1 MITRL
6 LLAMSL
12 LASLSAPLLADQ
24 DGVSFSHKDWELACD
39 NTLTCRAAGYS
50 AEEGAGGSVLLVR
63 AGGPNAV
70 THGRVVLADTGDDD
84 SKVVNNLALWI
95 DDHALGDV
103 AKADND
109 EWTLTDEQTQALI
122 NGIKGSGKVEFRG
135 GEEPFDLSSNGAFAV
150 LLKMD
155 DAQGR
160 LSTPGALVRKGN
172 KPENSVPAAVAMPVI
187 QQVKVVKADARPL
200 TADELALLK
209 PKLIASLTDDDS
221 CDNLAPSDDQPE
233 EGAEPLTLTP
243 VDDAHVL
250 IAALCWRGAYN
261 EGYGYW
267 LIDKALQ
274 GTPQLVTDSGSDYSE
289 GVISEA
295 QKGRGIGDCW
305 STAAWVWDG
314 KAFEQSS
321 DATTGMCRA
330 IRAGGAWQLPTWVT
344 EVKAASIP

>member
-1 MITRL
+1 MMTRL
-6 LLAMSL
+6 VLAISL
-12 LASLSAPLLADQ
+12 FAGLSSPLYADQ

-50 AEEGAGGSVLLVR
+50 AEEGAGGSVLLTR
-63 AGGPNAV
+63 AGGPNAA
-70 THGRVVLADTGDDD
+70 TLGRVVLADTGDDA
-84 SKVVNNLALWI
+84 SNQVEALSLWI
-95 DDHALGDV
+95 DERALGEV
-103 AKADND
+103 TQAENS
-109 EWTLTDEQTQALI
+109 EWTLSDQQTQALI
-122 NGIKGSGKVEFRG
+122 GAIKGSGKVEFRG
-135 GEEPFDLSSNGAFAV
+135 GAEPFDLSSNGAFAT

-155 DAQGR
+155 EAQGR

-172 KPENSVPAAVAMPVI
+172 KPESSVPAAVAMPVI
-187 QQVKVVKADARPL
+187 QAVSVAKAAARPL
-200 TADELALLK
+200 TDSELALLK

-233 EGAEPLTLTP
+233 EGAEPPTLTP
-243 VDDAHVL
+243 VDGTHAL

-267 LIDKALQ
+267 LTDAALQ
-274 GTPQLVTDSGSDYSE
+274 GQPQLVTDSGSDYSA

-314 KAFEQSS
+314 KDFVQSS

-330 IRAGGAWQLPTWVT
+330 IRAGGAWQLPTWVA
-344 EVKAASIP
+344 EVKAAH

>member
-1 MITRL
+1 MKTRL
-6 LLAMSL
+6 LLALSL
-12 LASLSAPLLADQ
+12 LASLSAPLLAE

-50 AEEGAGGSVLLVR
+50 AEEGAGGSVLLTR
-63 AGGPNAV
+63 QGGPDTV

-84 SKVVNNLALWI
+84 SKQVDTLALWI
-95 DDHALGDV
+95 DDRALGNV
-103 AKADND
+103 VKAEND
-109 EWTLTDEQTQALI
+109 EWTLTDAQTQALI
-122 NGIKGSGKVEFRG
+122 SAIKGSGKVEFRG
-135 GEEPFDLSSNGAFAV
+135 GAEPFDLSSNGAFAT

-160 LSTPGALVRKGN
+160 LNTPGALVRKGN
-172 KPENSVPAAVAMPVI
+172 QPESRVPAAVALPVI
-187 QQVKVVKADARPL
+187 LQVKVAKADPRPL
-200 TADELALLK
+200 TVDELALIK

-221 CDNLAPSDDQPE
+221 CDNLAPVDDQPE
-233 EGAEPLTLTP
+233 EGAEPPTLTT
-243 VDDAHVL
+243 VDDTHVL

-267 LIDKALQ
+267 LMDKALQ
-274 GTPQLVTDSGSDYSE
+274 GQPQLITDSGSDYRE

-314 KAFEQSS
+314 KQFTQSS

-344 EVKAASIP
+344 EVKPAA

>member
-1 MITRL
+1 MKTRL
-6 LLAMSL
+6 LLAFAL
-12 LASLSAPLLADQ
+12 LTSLSVPLLADE

-50 AEEGAGGSVLLVR
+50 AEEGAGGSVLLTR
-63 AGGPNAV
+63 EGGPNAP

-84 SKVVNNLALWI
+84 SRQVDALALWI
-95 DDHALGDV
+95 DDHAQGEV
-103 AKADND
+103 TKVEND
-109 EWTLTDEQTQALI
+109 EWTLTDAQTLALI
-122 NGIKGSGKVEFRG
+122 NAIKGSSKVEFRG
-135 GEEPFDLSSNGAFAV
+135 GEEPFELSSNGAFAT

-187 QQVKVVKADARPL
+187 QQVKVEKAAPRPL
-200 TADELALLK
+200 SADELALLK

-221 CDNLAPSDDQPE
+221 CDNLDPTDDQPE

-243 VDDAHVL
+243 VDDTHVL

-267 LIDKALQ
+267 LMDRAFQ
-274 GTPQLVTDSGSDYSE
+274 GKPQLITDSGSDYSQ

-314 KAFEQSS
+314 KDFVQSS

-330 IRAGGAWQLPTWVT
+330 IRAGGAWQLPTLVT
-344 EVKAASIP
+344 AVKPAS

>member
-1 MITRL
+1 MITRV

-12 LASLSAPLLADQ
+12 LAGLSAPLFADQ

-50 AEEGAGGSVLLVR
+50 AEEGAGGSVLLTR
-63 AGGPNAV
+63 AGGPDAV
-70 THGRVVLADTGDDD
+70 TYGRVMLADTGDDD
-84 SKVVNNLALWI
+84 AKQVAALTLWI
-95 DDHALGDV
+95 DDVALGDV
-103 AKADND
+103 SKAEND
-109 EWTLTDEQTQALI
+109 EWTLSDAQTQALI
-122 NGIKGSGKVEFRG
+122 QAVKGSGKVEFRG
-135 GEEPFDLSSNGAFAV
+135 GAEPFDLSSNGAFAT

-155 DAQGR
+155 EAQGR
-160 LSTPGALVRKGN
+160 LGTPGALVRKGT
-172 KPENSVPAAVAMPVI
+172 KPENTVPAALAMPVI
-187 QQVKVVKADARPL
+187 QAVHVAKAEARPL
-200 TADELALLK
+200 TAAELALLK

-243 VDDAHVL
+243 VDATHVL

-267 LIDKALQ
+267 LMDAALQ
-274 GTPQLVTDSGSDYSE
+274 GQPQLVTDSGSDYQAGE
-289 GVISEA
+289 ISEA

-314 KAFEQSS
+314 KDFVQSS

-330 IRAGGAWQLPTWVT
+330 IRAGGAWQLPTWVA
-344 EVKAASIP
+344 EVKPAQ